1 MAMKRIRP
9 VEQYEGCGYPAVD
22 RAGVDRRSF
31 LRLLTT
37 GAAAVGGATLLGG
50 EGAARPMGG
59 APNMIY
65 RAQITLPQGYRYPGC
80 RKIIRALAV
89 STWDERLAFYLNK
102 KTERPRI
109 LKAIYGV
116 LARHKCVD
124 ITDASRRR
132 RVALRVARA
141 LRTLYEKRTKRRG
154 HVPSVWLLFRAP
166 RKGCDAPVGPTLDGT
181 PAPQ

>member
-9 VEQYEGCGYPAVD
+9 VELYEGCEYPA
-22 RAGVDRRSF
+22 AEQSGVDRRSF
-31 LRLLTT
+31 LRLLAT
-37 GAAAVGGATLLGG
+37 GTAAAGGATLLQG
-50 EGAARPMGG
+50 EGAARPVGG
-59 APNMIY
+59 APAMSY
-65 RAQITLPQGYRYPGC
+65 RALITLPQGYRFPGC

-89 STWDERLAFYLNK
+89 SSWDERLGFFLNK

-116 LARHKCVD
+116 LAKHKCVD

-132 RVALRVARA
+132 RLALKIARA
-141 LRTLYEKRTKRRG
+141 LHKLYEKRTKRRG
-154 HVPSVWLLFRAP
+154 HVPTVWLLFREP

-181 PAPQ
+181 PAR